1 MFLWNYDY
9 ICTENKPTGKILM
22 EIIDILDRL
31 KEVAKHASEEDLKEV
46 EYRLKNWDWLEKSA
60 LIALDIHAYLRKN
73 DISKQEFAK
82 MLGVTPA
89 QVTKLLSGK
98 ENLGLKTI
106 SKIESIMQME
116 LVSIPNF
123 EHYFSTSYEERTLM
137 ACEDYTPAND

>member
-1 MFLWNYDY
+1 MFNL
-9 ICTENKPTGKILM
+9 E
-22 EIIDILDRL
+22 RL
-31 KEVAKHASEEDLKEV
+31 KEVAKPASAEALAEA
-46 EYRLKNWDWLEKSA
+46 EYRKKNWDWLEKSA

-73 DISKQEFAK
+73 NITKQEFAK

-106 SKIESIMQME
+106 SKIESVLQMD

-123 EHYFSTSYEERTLM
+123 EHYYTTSYNMEPMLVN
-137 ACEDYTPAND
+137 EDIPSRED

>member
-1 MFLWNYDY
+1 MKFNL
-9 ICTENKPTGKILM
+9 E
-22 EIIDILDRL
+22 RL
-31 KEVAKHASEEDLKEV
+31 KEVARPASAEDLQEA
-46 EYRLKNWDWLEKSA
+46 EYRKKNWDWLEKSA

-73 DISKQEFAK
+73 NITKQEFAK

-106 SKIESIMQME
+106 SKIESVLQMD

-123 EHYFSTSYEERTLM
+123 EHYYTTSYNMEPMLVN
-137 ACEDYTPAND
+137 EDIPSRED

>member
-1 MFLWNYDY
+1 MTFNV
-9 ICTENKPTGKILM
+9 E
-22 EIIDILDRL
+22 RL
-31 KEVAKHASEEDLKEV
+31 KEIAKPASVETLKEA
-46 EYRLKNWDWLEKSA
+46 EYRKNNWDWLEKSA

-73 DISKQEFAK
+73 NISKQEFAK

-106 SKIESIMQME
+106 SKIESVLKMD

-123 EHYFSTSYEERTLM
+123 EHYYSMPRTTEPMLVN
-137 ACEDYTPAND
+137 EDLPVRKD

>member
-1 MFLWNYDY
+1 MFNL
-9 ICTENKPTGKILM
+9 E
-22 EIIDILDRL
+22 RL
-31 KEVAKHASEEDLKEV
+31 KEVAKPASAEALAEA
-46 EYRLKNWDWLEKSA
+46 EYRKKNWDWLEKSA

-73 DISKQEFAK
+73 DITKQEFAK

-106 SKIESIMQME
+106 SKIESVLQMD

-123 EHYFSTSYEERTLM
+123 EHYYTTSYNMEPMLVN
-137 ACEDYTPAND
+137 EDIPSKED

>member
-1 MFLWNYDY
+1 MKFNL
-9 ICTENKPTGKILM
+9 E
-22 EIIDILDRL
+22 RL
-31 KEVAKHASEEDLKEV
+31 KEVAKPASAEALAEA
-46 EYRLKNWDWLEKSA
+46 EYRKKNWDWLEKSA

-73 DISKQEFAK
+73 DITKQEFAK

-106 SKIESIMQME
+106 SKIESVLQMD

-123 EHYFSTSYEERTLM
+123 EHYYTTSYNMEPMLVN
-137 ACEDYTPAND
+137 EDIPSKED

>member
-1 MFLWNYDY
+1 MKFNL
-9 ICTENKPTGKILM
+9 E
-22 EIIDILDRL
+22 RL
-31 KEVAKHASEEDLKEV
+31 KEIARPASAEDLKEA
-46 EYRLKNWDWLEKSA
+46 EYRRKNWDWLEKSA

-73 DISKQEFAK
+73 NITKQEFAK

-106 SKIESIMQME
+106 SKIESVLQMD

-123 EHYFSTSYEERTLM
+123 EHYYTTSYNMEPMLVN
-137 ACEDYTPAND
+137 EDIPTRED